1 MNKLMRGASAESLET
16 LAESLGAAVSGGADG
31 TTVGEELFSVASLLH
46 SEAGLRRVLTDLSKA
61 PEAKSELARGLLAG
75 KVSQP
80 TLDLVATAASLRWAG
95 TRDLPEA
102 LEQLGVGAIVRGAE
116 ASGQADRL
124 EDELF
129 GVTRLVAENP
139 GLRDALA
146 DPNRSTADKRGLLHQ
161 LLGDKVTGATLHL
174 VDQAL
179 GGSHRSVQVAIEQYQ
194 KVAAAHRDRLVAEVR
209 VARPLGDDDRRR
221 LEAALSAQYG
231 RQVKLNTIVDPDVI
245 GGLRVAVGD
254 DVIDGTVASR
264 LDDAR
269 RKLAG

>member
-1 MNKLMRGASAESLET
+1 MRGASAESLET
-16 LAESLGAAVSGGADG
+16 LAGSLGAAVSGGADG

-46 SEAGLRRVLTDLSKA
+46 GEAGLRRVLTDLSKA
-61 PEAKSELARGLLAG
+61 AEAKAELARGLLTG

-102 LEQLGVGAIVRGAE
+102 LEQLGVVAIVRGAE
-116 ASGQADRL
+116 VAGQADRL

-129 GVTRLVAENP
+129 GFTRLVAENP
-139 GLRDALA
+139 SLRDALA
-146 DPNRSTADKRGLLHQ
+146 DPNRSTADKRDLLHGLLA
-161 LLGDKVTGATLHL
+161 DKISSQTMHL

-179 GGSHRSVQVAIEQYQ
+179 ASSYRSAQVAVEQYQ
-194 KVAAAHRDRLVAEVR
+194 RVAAAHRDRLVAEVR

-221 LEAALSAQYG
+221 LEAALTAQYG
-231 RQVKLNTIVDPDVI
+231 RQVKLNMIVDPGVV